1 MKKLNEDKLEP
12 FVIDLTNPNNLNES
26 WYRMFGTCIK
36 LFLGH
41 AFGLNRY
48 NFKARGTKKQL
59 DSLAK
64 TLKAEKRYMDA
75 FNRSGLNN
83 PKTIK
88 NKSLLN
94 KAISKFEKATGIK
107 WPLK

>member
-1 MKKLNEDKLEP
+1 LKKLNEDKLEP
-12 FVIDLTNPNNLNES
+12 IIIDLTNGNNLNES
-26 WYRMFGTCIK
+26 WYRMFGTWIK

-41 AFGLNRY
+41 MFNLNRY
-48 NFKARGTKKQL
+48 NFKVKGTRKQL
-59 DSLAK
+59 DSFAK

-75 FNRSGLNN
+75 FKKAGLNN
-83 PKTIK
+83 PRTIK

-94 KAISKFEKATGIK
+94 KAVSKFEKATGIK